1 MIKTRPIHGVVPVV
15 STPFTSNEDIDTE
28 GLNRLIEF
36 LIDKNIAGLWV
47 LGTGSEDMNLSFA
60 KRIQAAQT
68 ACEANAGKKPLILGT
83 GFFAMEDIIT
93 FIRETAELEF
103 DAYHVMPYHPLLSL
117 ERLDWFYRHIADHCS
132 KPLWMYTS
140 GNWSRPITPQFILN
154 LKTHPNIA
162 GIKFSSKDM
171 VAMTEVISFADTN
184 FQVIT
189 AIAAQLY
196 SCLRIGSKAH
206 TSSLGSCLPEVLI
219 NIYELFK
226 NGKYNK
232 TQKEQFA
239 LNKFLK
245 EFSTGA
251 KKDNFLMAAEEK
263 YILSLRGICKNYTSS
278 YYRDLNDQE
287 KIKIKEAIKNSSFSL
302 NDKIADITP

>member
-1 MIKTRPIHGVVPVV
+1 MIKTRPICGIVPVV
-15 STPFTSNEDIDTE
+15 STPFTNKEDIDTE
-28 GLNRLIEF
+28 GLKRLIEF
-36 LIDKNIAGLWV
+36 LIEKNIAGLWV
-47 LGTGSEDMNLSFA
+47 LGTGSEDMNLSFK
-60 KRIQAAQT
+60 KRFQAAQI

-83 GFFAMEDIIT
+83 GFFAMEDIMT
-93 FIRETAELEF
+93 FIHETAELEF

-162 GIKFSSKDM
+162 GIKFSTKDM
-171 VAMTEVISFADTN
+171 VAMTEVLSFADED

-196 SCLRIGSKAH
+196 SCLCIGSRAH

-219 NIYELFK
+219 KIYEFFE
-226 NGKYNK
+226 NGKYDEAK
-232 TQKEQFA
+232 QEQLL
-239 LNKFLK
+239 LNNFLK

-251 KKDNFLMAAEEK
+251 KKDNFIMAAEEK
-263 YILSLRGICKNYTSS
+263 YILSLKGICKNYTSS
-278 YYRDLNDQE
+278 YYRDLTENE
-287 KIKIKEAIKNSSFSL
+287 KKVVKEALKSFNYS
-302 NDKIADITP
+302 I